1 MLGRENLV
9 RVLAVCFIL
18 LTLCAGLPA
27 QTAPAASSSSAPR
40 VEHFDPAMADRD
52 LNPCS
57 DFFQYSCS
65 KWLKANPIPSDQPG
79 WGTFN
84 SLALWN
90 IAAVRETLEQAA
102 AASAQR
108 TPIERKV
115 GDYYAACA
123 DESAINQAGLTP
135 LQPMLDRI
143 AKLND
148 KAQLPELIAY
158 IHQRIRP
165 ANLNFIDAQYQGV
178 LFGIY
183 AAPDFDDAKM
193 TLAALDQSGMN
204 LPAREFYLKDD
215 DKSKQI
221 RDQYVKHIARML
233 ELGGEPHSKAT
244 AEAQSVLLIE
254 TALANAG
261 MDIVLRRDPKNQN
274 NKMTL
279 EQVQALTPS
288 FSWKNYFAAMHAP
301 SSPQYIVIA
310 PEFFRGME
318 KLIASESLDHWRA
331 YLRYSALHTAAP
343 FLSHAFVEENFDFYG
358 RTLSGT
364 QKIQPRN
371 RRCSYS
377 ADIDLG
383 EAVGQAYVARYF
395 PPENKARMLEMV
407 KAIEVALDED
417 IENAAWMSPK
427 TKKLAQEKL
436 AAQIDKIG
444 YPDKWRDYSSVE
456 IRRDDFLGNVQR
468 ASAFEINRRMSK
480 FGQPTDRRDWNMTPP
495 TVNAYEDAQSNTINF
510 PAGILQPP
518 FFEAAQIDAV
528 NFGAIGAVIG
538 HEIIHGYDD
547 QGRKFDAQGNL
558 RDWWTAEDA
567 INYDKRDQCITDEY
581 TQDVPEA
588 GVKQNGKLSAG
599 EDTADNGGIHIA
611 LGGLKSK
618 LKAQGRDLDSMT
630 KDGLTELQTFFLSY
644 AHVWCGQQ
652 RPEAA
657 RTAVISQGHSLG
669 RYRIN
674 NVVANMPEFAHAFG
688 CKAGQPMVHVNA
700 CRVW

>member
-1 MLGRENLV
+1 MR
-9 RVLAVCFIL
+9 FIL
-18 LTLCAGLPA
+18 NLLTSLTLCCGLYA
-27 QTAPAASSSSAPR
+27 QTSGASAAKPKL
-40 VEHFDPAMADRD
+40 ENFDAAMGDRD
-52 LNPCS
+52 LDPCA
-57 DFFQYSCS
+57 DFYQYACN

-84 SLALWN
+84 SLSLWN

-102 AASAQR
+102 SPAANR
-108 TPIERKV
+108 TPVEQKV
-115 GDYYAACA
+115 GDYFAACS
-123 DESAINQAGLTP
+123 DESAINRAGLAP
-135 LQPMLDRI
+135 LKPTLDRI
-143 AKLND
+143 AKLHD
-148 KAQLPELIAY
+148 KGQLPELIAY

-165 ANLNFIDAQYQGV
+165 ANLNFIEAQYQGV

-183 AAPDFDDAKM
+183 AAPDFDDAGM

-215 DKSKQI
+215 EKSKQI
-221 RDQYVKHIARML
+221 RDQYVQHVGRML
-233 ELGGEPHSKAT
+233 ELNGESPAKAS
-244 AEAQSVLLIE
+244 ADAKSVLAME
-254 TALANAG
+254 TALANAA

-279 EQVQALTPS
+279 TQVQALTPS
-288 FSWKNYFAAMHAP
+288 FDWKNYFAAMHAP
-301 SSPQYIVIA
+301 ASPQYIVVA
-310 PEFFRGME
+310 PEFFRGVE
-318 KLIASESLDHWRA
+318 KLIASEPVANWQA
-331 YLRYSALHTAAP
+331 YLRYSALHNAAP
-343 FLSHAFVEENFDFYG
+343 FLSEAFVKENFDFYG
-358 RTLSGT
+358 RILSGT
-364 QKIQPRN
+364 PTLQPRA

-383 EAVGQAYVARYF
+383 DAVGQAYVSRYF

-407 KAIEVALDED
+407 KAIEAALDED
-417 IENAAWMSPK
+417 IDNATWMSAV
-427 TKKLAQEKL
+427 TKKLAHEKL
-436 AAQIDKIG
+436 SAQIDKIG
-444 YPDKWRDYSSVE
+444 YPDQWHDYSSVD
-456 IRRDDFLGNVQR
+456 IKRDDYLGNVQR
-468 ASAFEINRRMSK
+468 ASAFEIGRRLSK
-480 FGQPTDRRDWNMTPP
+480 FGKPTDRKEWNMTPP
-495 TVNAYEDAQSNTINF
+495 TVNAYEDPQSNTINF

-528 NFGAIGAVIG
+528 NYGAIGMVIG

-558 RDWWTAEDA
+558 KDWWTAEDA
-567 INYDKRDQCITDEY
+567 ANYDQRDACITDEY

-618 LKAQGRDLDSMT
+618 LQQQGLDLDSMT

-644 AHVWCGQQ
+644 AHVWCGHQ

-657 RTAVISQGHSLG
+657 RTAVMSQGHSLG

-674 NVVANMPEFAHAFG
+674 NVIANMPEFAHAFG
-688 CKAGQPMVHVNA
+688 CKAGQPMVHANA

>member
-1 MLGRENLV
+1 MRL
-9 RVLAVCFIL
+9 L
-18 LTLCAGLPA
+18 LTLLTSFILCCGLSA
-27 QTAPAASSSSAPR
+27 QTVPSASMPR
-40 VEHFDPAMADRD
+40 LEKFDPAMIDRD

-57 DFFQYSCS
+57 DFYQYSCS
-65 KWLKANPIPSDQPG
+65 KWLKTNPIPSDQPG

-90 IAAVRETLEQAA
+90 VAAVRETLEQASSA
-102 AASAQR
+102 AAKR
-108 TPIERKV
+108 TMVERKV
-115 GDYYAACA
+115 GDYYAACVDDA
-123 DESAINQAGLTP
+123 AIDRAGLSP

-148 KAQLPELIAY
+148 KARLAELIAY

-183 AAPDFDDAKM
+183 AEPDFDNAKV
-193 TLAALDQSGMN
+193 TLAAVDQSGMN

-221 RDQYVKHIARML
+221 RDQYVKHVAHML
-233 ELGGEPHSKAT
+233 ALSGEAPAQAMSD
-244 AEAQSVLLIE
+244 AQSVLAIE
-254 TALANAG
+254 TALAHAA

-279 EQVQALTPS
+279 AQVQALTPS
-288 FSWKNYFAAMHAP
+288 FNWTIYLAAMGAP
-301 SSPQYIVIA
+301 GSPQYIVAA
-310 PEFFRGME
+310 PDFFRGME
-318 KLIASESLDHWRA
+318 KLIASEPLDNWRA
-331 YLRYSALHTAAP
+331 YLRYSALHLSAP
-343 FLSHAFVEENFDFYG
+343 FLSKPFLEENFDFYG

-364 QKIQPRN
+364 PTMQPRA

-377 ADIDLG
+377 ADVDLG

-395 PPENKARMLEMV
+395 PPENKARMIEMV
-407 KAIEVALDED
+407 KAIEGALDDD
-417 IENAAWMSPK
+417 IENAAWMSSQ
-427 TKKLAQEKL
+427 TKKLAHEKL

-444 YPDKWRDYSSVE
+444 YPNQWRDYSSVE
-456 IRRDDFLGNVQR
+456 IKRDDYLGNVQR
-468 ASAFEINRRMSK
+468 ASAFEINRRLEE
-480 FGQPTDRRDWNMTPP
+480 FGKPTDRQEWNMTPP
-495 TVNAYEDAQSNTINF
+495 TVNAYEDPQSNTINF

-547 QGRKFDAQGNL
+547 QGRKFDGEGNL
-558 RDWWTAEDA
+558 RNWWTAEDTA
-567 INYDKRDQCITDEY
+567 NYDQRDACITDEY

-611 LGGLKSK
+611 LGGLKSQ
-618 LKAQGRDLDSMT
+618 LQAQGRDLDSMT

-644 AHVWCGQQ
+644 AHVWCGQS
-652 RPEAA
+652 RPAAA
-657 RTAVISQGHSLG
+657 RTAVMSQGHSLG

-688 CKAGQPMVHVNA
+688 CKAGQPMVHANA